1 MQKYRCTVCG
11 YIYDPAEGD
20 PMGNIPPGT
29 KFEDLPNSWSCP
41 HCGAFKTSFEP
52 DRFLAEI

>member
-1 MQKYRCTVCG
+1 LLSAAV
-11 YIYDPAEGD
+11 IIFLVLD

-29 KFEDLPNSWSCP
+29 AFDDLPNSWSCP

-52 DRFLAEI
+52 EG